1 MFIWLHFSGVRF
13 QPSDDDDD
21 EESEED
27 IAADD
32 ESDDPDWNHS
42 DAESTDSDS
51 DPSDSD
57 YEEYVTFYKC
67 KLRKWTNVNRFM
79 TQISM
84 IHTMVE
90 A

>member
-1 MFIWLHFSGVRF
+1 MFIWLHFSGVRC
-13 QPSDDDDD
+13 QPSGDD

-57 YEEYVTFYKC
+57 YVEYVTFYNANLENEQMLIDLWLK
-67 KLRKWTNVNRFM
+67 
-79 TQISM
+79 
-84 IHTMVE
+84 
-90 A
+90 